1 MTRNEHFHRVPI
13 SASLISCNIVYAI
26 IYTCIARQQS
36 FLHLFLSFTH
46 APYFARS
53 RPRRDMAETPSFTCT
68 FCHCLTLGRP
78 EVLGRSARLAC
89 YPCSSA
95 LLDLS
100 ICWVCGEMIVRGEEC
115 VSFGWCFWHRAC
127 YGCLLCG
134 NRTVRKPGPSLHG
147 RARGRDACAEAHMG
161 DEVYEPPLCIS
172 CETDT
177 VSTGQSVRD
186 IVDAGLAH
194 EIGRAHV

>member
-1 MTRNEHFHRVPI
+1 MPNLMYTK
-13 SASLISCNIVYAI
+13 NIENYA
-26 IYTCIARQQS
+26 TAN
-36 FLHLFLSFTH
+36 
-46 APYFARS
+46 A
-53 RPRRDMAETPSFTCT
+53 PSFTCT
-68 FCHCLTLGRP
+68 FCHCITLGRP

-127 YGCLLCG
+127 YGCLLYG
-134 NRTVRKPGPSLHG
+134 NRTVRRPESDAD
-147 RARGRDACAEAHMG
+147 RAGSRGSGRDDGEEG
-161 DEVYEPPLCIS
+161 GTRLGQEVYEPPLCVH

-177 VSTGQSVRD
+177 VVSGSSLDD
-186 IVDAGLAH
+186 IVDAGLT
-194 EIGRAHV
+194 HVESVDGGVTRQRWRKRQHLDKTVQKTGIRIM